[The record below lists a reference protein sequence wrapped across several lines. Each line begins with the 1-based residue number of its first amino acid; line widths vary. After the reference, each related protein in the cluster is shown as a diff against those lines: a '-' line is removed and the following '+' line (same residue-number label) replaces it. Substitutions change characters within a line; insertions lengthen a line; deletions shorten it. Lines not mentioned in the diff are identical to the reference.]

1 MFHDPDF
8 TPFTPREKPSFLA
21 VSRNFLENYSAEAY
35 RTDFFSA
42 EGFWPF
48 FPRMNYVVS
57 PELIEELLVS
67 RADAFRRDDIASRAL
82 RGPVEGDTLFFSE
95 GAEWRWQRR
104 AISPAFRYEN
114 ILALVPHFV
123 RCAQAQAD
131 EWRRLGDGA
140 TVEITQAM
148 SRTTFAVIEKAV
160 FGASENFDGE
170 RFIEALRP
178 VLGSFGWRMLAAMF
192 RLPPDWTPY
201 PGLLSA
207 RAGSRFVHE
216 ETAKLLAE
224 RRAGKEETR
233 DILGLLLSAKD
244 PESGRAMTDS
254 ELVANLHGF
263 LLAGHETSAVALA
276 WTFWLLAKD
285 QATQERVREE
295 ADRVAGDGEI
305 GPETVEGLVFTR
317 QVLQESMRLFPPF
330 AALGRQPREDTT
342 LGDYRVAKEEPIYV
356 LTWCL
361 HRHEKLWDDP
371 AGFDP
376 DRFAPEKVKA
386 RHRYAYLPFGA
397 GPRICVGMG
406 FALTEMATVVATL
419 MREFRVETVSGHR
432 LELAPTFATRPK
444 GDLPLRISRRS
455 KARGAASAAA
465 AAAAAAG

>member
-1 MFHDPDF
+1 LFHDPDF

-21 VSRNFLENYSAEAY
+21 VSRNFLENYSPEAY

-42 EGFWPF
+42 EGLWPF
-48 FPRMNYVVS
+48 FPRMHYVVS

-67 RADAFRRDDIASRAL
+67 RADAFRRDEIAGKAL

-114 ILALVPHFV
+114 ILALVPFFA
-123 RCAQAQAD
+123 RCAQAQAE

-140 TVEITQAM
+140 TVEITRAM

-178 VLGSFGWRMLAAMF
+178 VLGSFGWRMLAVMF

-224 RRAGKEETR
+224 RRARNGETR

-244 PESGRAMTDS
+244 PESGRVMTDS

-285 QATQERVREE
+285 QATQERLREE
-295 ADRVAGDGEI
+295 AAQIAGDAEI
-305 GPETVEGLVFTR
+305 GPETVERLVFTR

-342 LGDYRVAKEEPIYV
+342 LGPYRISKEEPIYV

-371 AGFDP
+371 NGFDP
-376 DRFAPEKVKA
+376 DRFAPERIKA

-406 FALTEMATVVATL
+406 FALMEMATIVATL
-419 MREFRVETVSGHR
+419 VRAFRFETVPGHR

-444 GDLPLRISRRS
+444 GALPLRVTPLSSGR
-455 KARGAASAAA
+455 AGAP
-465 AAAAAAG
+465 AAAGANVA

>member
-8 TPFTPREKPSFLA
+8 SPFTPREKPSYLA
-21 VSRNFLENYSAEAY
+21 VTRNYLENYAPEAY
-35 RTDFFSA
+35 RTDFFTA
-42 EGFWPF
+42 KGLWPF
-48 FPRMNYVVS
+48 FPRMHYVVK
-57 PELIEELLVS
+57 PELIEELLVT
-67 RADAFRRDDIASRAL
+67 RAEAFRRDDIAAKAL

-95 GAEWRWQRR
+95 GAEWKWQRR

-114 ILALVPHFV
+114 ILALVPYFV
-123 RCAQAQAD
+123 RCAQAQAE

-140 TVEITQAM
+140 TVEITEAM

-170 RFIEALRP
+170 RFIAALRP
-178 VLGSFGWRMLAAMF
+178 VLGSFAWRMLAVMF

-216 ETAKLLAE
+216 ETVKLLAE
-224 RRAGKEETR
+224 RRARPEPTR

-244 PESGRAMTDS
+244 PESGRVMTDA

-285 QATQERVREE
+285 QASQQRAREE
-295 ADRVAGDGEI
+295 AERVAGDGEI
-305 GPETVEGLVFTR
+305 TPETVESLVFTR

-342 LGDYRVAKEEPIYV
+342 LGAYRVAAKEPIYV
-356 LTWCL
+356 LIWCL
-361 HRHEKLWDDP
+361 HRHEKLWEEP
-371 AGFDP
+371 TAFDP
-376 DRFAPEKVKA
+376 DRFSPERAKA

-406 FALTEMATVVATL
+406 FALTEMATIVATL
-419 MREFRVETVSGHR
+419 LREFRFETVPGHR
-432 LELAPTFATRPK
+432 LELAPTFALRPK
-444 GDLPLRISRRS
+444 GALPLRLTPLAKHAPTRRAAHD
-455 KARGAASAAA
+455 ARVA
-465 AAAAAAG
+465 